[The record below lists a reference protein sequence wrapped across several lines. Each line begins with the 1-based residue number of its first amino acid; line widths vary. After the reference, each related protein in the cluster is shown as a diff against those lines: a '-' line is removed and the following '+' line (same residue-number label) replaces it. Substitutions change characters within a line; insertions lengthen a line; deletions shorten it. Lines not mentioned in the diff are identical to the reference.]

1 MRLATKEAT
10 ECHLNIRKSPRVIP
24 TKMMRMVDA
33 DLVMAVV
40 IDFTCTGNVGI
51 GLGVDGA
58 GVGGLQLSVFYRDN

>member
-1 MRLATKEAT
+1 
-10 ECHLNIRKSPRVIP
+10 
-24 TKMMRMVDA
+24 MMRMVDA

-58 GVGGLQLSVFYRDN
+58 GVGGRQLSVFYRDN